1 MMDDPEVVM
10 AAAALASALFAALAI
25 VLSVIG
31 MVRSTRASR
40 DAQAAREDATSAQ
53 WKMSEHLETIA
64 AAQAEA
70 AKAMAAGQPTTGP
83 RGGRL
88 SARLAKRGRGER
100 ITVANVGAEPVTIL
114 DIVVDQP
121 SILVSDQLEGARDA
135 QLDPG
140 EEFHLAVALT
150 LGTRF
155 PIEVTLRWQD
165 SNGVTER
172 VQRLTLE

>member
-1 MMDDPEVVM
+1 MDDPEVVM
-10 AAAALASALFAALAI
+10 AAAALASALFAALAV

-31 MVRSTRASR
+31 MVRSTRASQ

-53 WKMSEHLETIA
+53 WKMSEHLEAIA

-70 AKAMAAGQPTTGP
+70 AKAMAAGRPTTGP

-100 ITVANVGAEPVTIL
+100 ITVANVGAEPATIV
-114 DIVVDQP
+114 DILVDQP
-121 SILVSDQLEGARDA
+121 SILVSDQVEGARGA
-135 QLDPG
+135 ELDPG
-140 EEFHLAVALT
+140 EEFHLVVALT

-172 VQRLTLE
+172 VQRLSLE

>member
-1 MMDDPEVVM
+1 
-10 AAAALASALFAALAI
+10 
-25 VLSVIG
+25 
-31 MVRSTRASR
+31 
-40 DAQAAREDATSAQ
+40 
-53 WKMSEHLETIA
+53 MSEHLEAIA

-70 AKAMAAGQPTTGP
+70 AQAMAAGRPASDP

-114 DIVVDQP
+114 DILVDQP
-121 SILVSDQLEGARDA
+121 SILVSGQVEGARGA
-135 QLDPG
+135 ELDPG
-140 EEFHLAVALT
+140 EEFHLVVALT

-155 PIEVTLRWQD
+155 PIEITLRCQD
-165 SNGVTER
+165 STGENER